1 MLCLSVSLLLLLLL
15 LIRLLLQSVWSG
27 NASNLCLIRTPDFF
41 DGQDSQPWD
50 LRCEDIELES
60 TIAAGGAGSVI
71 AATYNGFDVAVKV
84 RQAVCR
90 RAC

>member
-1 MLCLSVSLLLLLLL
+1 MCLHAWGCFCD
-15 LIRLLLQSVWSG
+15 R
-27 NASNLCLIRTPDFF
+27 
-41 DGQDSQPWD
+41 QDNQPWD

-84 RQAVCR
+84 SSLRTRLLIDCARTAVHDVVLSPGASLQYR
-90 RAC
+90 